1 MLVRMLRDLL
11 AFVLLLPFGPA
22 VAETLDGQVVEIS
35 DGATLTVQDSA
46 RVRLKIRLAGI
57 DAPESAQPF
66 GRESRKHLSDL
77 TLGRTVRVE
86 WRRQDDYGRILGK
99 VVLRAADCPRC
110 PKTGDAG
117 LAQLE
122 AGLAWWRR
130 DTRREQT
137 LEDQGYYEY
146 AEFDAKARRI
156 GLWQDPAPV
165 PPWEWRKR
173 NQIIALRSALKRPGA
188 EARTMTSA
196 LLRES

>member
-1 MLVRMLRDLL
+1 MLMRTLRDLL
-11 AFVLLLPFGPA
+11 ALMLLLPAGPA
-22 VAETLDGQVVEIS
+22 LAGTLEGQVVEVS
-35 DGATLTVQDSA
+35 DGATLTLRNSA
-46 RVRLKIRLAGI
+46 KARLKIRLAGI
-57 DAPESAQPF
+57 DAPESVQPY

-77 TLGRTVRVE
+77 ALGRTVRVE
-86 WRRQDDYGRILGK
+86 WRRQDDYGRLLGK
-99 VVLRAADCPRC
+99 VLLRAADCPTC

-173 NQIIALRSALKRPGA
+173 NQIMALRPAIECPAA
-188 EARTMTSA
+188 EARAMASA
-196 LLRES
+196 LLPDS

>member
-1 MLVRMLRDLL
+1 MLKCMLRRLL
-11 AFVLLLPFGPA
+11 ALGLWCLAGPA
-22 VAETLDGQVVEIS
+22 LAETLEGQVVEIS

-46 RVRLKIRLAGI
+46 KARLKIRLAGI
-57 DAPESAQPF
+57 DAPETAQPF

-99 VVLRAADCPRC
+99 VLLRAADCPNC

-122 AGLAWWRR
+122 AGMAWWRR

-146 AEFDAKARRI
+146 AEFDARARRI

-173 NQIIALRSALKRPGA
+173 NQIMAGRLLGAARPPKALIWSGGSLL
-188 EARTMTSA
+188 TS
-196 LLRES
+196 